1 VASAYQRLY
10 TMETACRVQAAALA
24 LNVPLNE
31 VPPEVAEKHANA
43 LNSGEGGELAFK
55 AMVRLMEKR
64 DPSFLE

>member
-1 VASAYQRLY
+1 
-10 TMETACRVQAAALA
+10 VQAAALA

-31 VPPEVAEKHANA
+31 VPPEIAEKHANA
-43 LNSGEGGELAFK
+43 LNNGEGGELAFA